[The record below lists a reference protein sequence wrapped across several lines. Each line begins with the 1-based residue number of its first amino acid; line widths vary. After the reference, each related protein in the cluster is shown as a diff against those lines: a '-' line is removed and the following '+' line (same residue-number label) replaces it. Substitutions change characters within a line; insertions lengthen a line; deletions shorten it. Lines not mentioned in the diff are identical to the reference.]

1 MYSRLFEFI
10 DKYNILYKK
19 KFGFQKGKCTQHAIL
34 DLYSNIIKAIE
45 VHEKT
50 SCIFLDFTK
59 AFDTVNHDILLS
71 KLEYYGIRG
80 LTLCLLRSYL
90 TDRTQRVKIGK
101 YISDPLTVTC
111 GIPQG
116 SVLGPLLLLYINGI
130 YLSSPIVTFHLFA
143 DDTCI
148 FHSHHKIS
156 TLQTELNIA
165 LHNVTKWLRANKLT
179 LNISKSNL
187 LLFNVGNKPQ
197 INLRFLLTMNNK
209 RKEYA
214 R

>member
-1 MYSRLFEFI
+1 MCSRLIEFI
-10 DKYNILYKK
+10 DKHNILYKK
-19 KFGFQKGKCTQHAIL
+19 QFGFQK
-34 DLYSNIIKAIE
+34 
-45 VHEKT
+45 
-50 SCIFLDFTK
+50 
-59 AFDTVNHDILLS
+59 
-71 KLEYYGIRG
+71 LEYYGGIRG

-101 YISDPLTVTC
+101 YTSDPPTVTC
-111 GIPQG
+111 VIPQG
-116 SVLGPLLLLYINGI
+116 SVLGPLLFLLYINEI

-156 TLQTELNIA
+156 ALQTELNIA
-165 LHNVTKWLRANKLT
+165 LHNVLHNVTNWLRANKLT

-187 LLFNVGNKPQ
+187 LLFNEGNKPQ
-197 INLRFLLTMNNK
+197 INLRFLLTMNNEQ
-209 RKEYA
+209 KEYA